1 MEPSFAQPAERS
13 RPPTAAKALLSQCK
27 AMACNK
33 LSGIIAEALGKVEND
48 LFALAS
54 ESTVTT
60 EQQVLL
66 EAMAQ
71 VRAHREEILKTFDR
85 CFAEL
90 YEQRT
95 HAPGTPLTASQE
107 VDVSSLSL
115 VDDSAIEEDLA
126 INELARKTKNRLD
139 PDQALGIQ
147 ARFGHLLARE
157 SLDDEGNPLSPD
169 AVFKALKQA
178 CAKIPGDFAVKR
190 SLLAA
195 VQPYVA
201 TGIDTVYADVN
212 KNLIAHHV
220 LPRIKHHVQRAADR
234 LGTSQSM
241 GLSQML
247 ATSQASQA
255 MHTSQMM
262 NLSQLMNPAGAGM
275 GAPLNP
281 AMSMSIP
288 LDLSALL
295 AGVMSGPPAARQQ
308 AARMFADPGSYHL
321 DNVMNTPAT
330 PALLSTLS
338 NLQANMAVTGA
349 HAIPIDWLASL
360 DQQVRSQ
367 SHPLD
372 QLTIELVTMVFDYIL
387 NDQDVPDTVKAEIA
401 RLQIIAV
408 KAALLDRTFFAR
420 RQHPM
425 RRLMDRIASAAQ
437 DPEVDTNAESDFLV
451 GLRGITNQTID
462 AFDDDLAVFEAAYEQ
477 LESLIGTTT
486 HAQRSIVETTKITL
500 AREEQTQLAETEARA
515 EIHRH
520 LTRQTPG
527 FAREF
532 LYKWWTPVLA
542 QARVN
547 DNQGEAQWKETIE
560 IAQALIWSVSPLKSA
575 DDVQRLAGML
585 PQLMRGLLYGMN
597 AVAMPA
603 DTREMFFNQLMQTH
617 TAAVSH
623 AKALSRSGEIP
634 VLDAEALSE
643 PTAANADEPDD
654 VEAEPVAAD
663 AAHSEF
669 DVGDLLLHTARSLER
684 GAIVEFI
691 EDDDTPIRCKLCWV
705 SPKQTVLLFTSTA
718 GAREYSPD
726 ALATALQQG
735 KARVVEEM
743 EALVDR
749 AFGAIVAEQSA
760 AA

>member
-1 MEPSFAQPAERS
+1 MDPSFAQPAERS

-54 ESTVTT
+54 ESADLT

-107 VDVSSLSL
+107 VDLNSLSL
-115 VDDSAIEEDLA
+115 VDDSTMEEDLA

-169 AVFKALKQA
+169 TVFKALKQA
-178 CAKIPGDFAVKR
+178 CAKIPGDFAVKH

-212 KNLIAHHV
+212 KNLISHHV

-234 LGTSQSM
+234 LGTSQPM

-247 ATSQASQA
+247 ATSQA

-262 NLSQLMNPAGAGM
+262 NLSQLMHPAGAGM
-275 GAPLNP
+275 SASAPLNP
-281 AMSMSIP
+281 AMSMSMP

-437 DPEVDTNAESDFLV
+437 DPEIDTHAESEFLI
-451 GLRGITNQTID
+451 GLRAITNETINT
-462 AFDDDLAVFEAAYEQ
+462 FDDDLAVFEAAYER
-477 LESLIGTTT
+477 LESLIGTSTQ
-486 HAQRSIVETTKITL
+486 AQRRVVETTKITL

-515 EIHRH
+515 EMRRH

-527 FAREF
+527 FVREF

-542 QARVN
+542 QARIN
-547 DNQGEAQWKETIE
+547 DDQGEAQWTETIE

-575 DDVQRLAGML
+575 DVQRLAGML

-597 AVAMPA
+597 AIAMPA
-603 DTREMFFNQLMQTH
+603 DTREVFFNQLMETH

-623 AKALSRSGEIP
+623 AKALSRSGEMP
-634 VLDAEALSE
+634 VLDAEALAV
-643 PTAANADEPDD
+643 PTAADTDESDD
-654 VEAEPVAAD
+654 PETEAVD
-663 AAHSEF
+663 ATHSGF
-669 DVGDLLLHTARSLER
+669 DVGDLLLHTVKSLER

-691 EDDDTPIRCKLCWV
+691 EDGDTPIRCKLSWV
-705 SPKQTVLLFTSTA
+705 SPKQTMLLFTSTA
-718 GAREYSPD
+718 GARKYSPD

-735 KARVVEEM
+735 KARLVEEM

>member
-1 MEPSFAQPAERS
+1 MDTSFAQPAES
-13 RPPTAAKALLSQCK
+13 ARPPAAAKALLSQCK

-48 LFALAS
+48 LFALAG
-54 ESTVTT
+54 EAADAT

-95 HAPGTPLTASQE
+95 HAPGAMQKASQE
-107 VDVSSLSL
+107 LDIDSLAL
-115 VDDSAIEEDLA
+115 VDDSTIEEDLA
-126 INELARKTKNRLD
+126 INELARKTRNRLD
-139 PDQALGIQ
+139 PDQMLGIQ

-169 AVFKALKQA
+169 AIFKALKQA

-201 TGIDTVYADVN
+201 TGIGTVYADVN
-212 KNLIAHHV
+212 QNLIAHHV

-234 LGTSQSM
+234 LDVSQPM

-247 ATSQASQA
+247 ATSQA

-262 NLSQLMNPAGAGM
+262 NLSQLAPASGM
-275 GAPLNP
+275 GVSAPLNP
-281 AMSMSIP
+281 AMSMSMP

-321 DNVMNTPAT
+321 DKIMDTPVT

-338 NLQANMAVTGA
+338 TLQANMAVTGA

-387 NDQDVPDTVKAEIA
+387 NDEDVPDTVKAEIS

-437 DPEVDTNAESDFLV
+437 DPEIDTSAESDFLA
-451 GLRGITNQTID
+451 GLRAITSQAIN
-462 AFDDDLAVFEAAYEQ
+462 AFADDLAVFEAAHEQ
-477 LESLIGTTT
+477 LEALIGTST
-486 HAQRSIVETTKITL
+486 HAQRDIVETTKVTL
-500 AREEQTQLAETEARA
+500 AREEEAQLAESEARA
-515 EIHRH
+515 EIRRH
-520 LTRQTPG
+520 LTRHTPG
-527 FAREF
+527 YVREF
-532 LYKWWTPVLA
+532 LYNWWAPVLA
-542 QARVN
+542 QARS
-547 DNQGEAQWKETIE
+547 DDDQGAAQRSEGVE
-560 IAQALIWSVSPLKSA
+560 IAQTLIWSVGPLKSA
-575 DDVQRLAGML
+575 DVQRLAGLL

-597 AVAMPA
+597 TIAMPA
-603 DTREMFFNQLMQTH
+603 DARKVFFNQLMQTH
-617 TAAVSH
+617 TAAVRH
-623 AKALSRSGEIP
+623 AKTLSRSGDTAVP
-634 VLDAEALSE
+634 DAETPS
-643 PTAANADEPDD
+643 
-654 VEAEPVAAD
+654 VAAAAGTESDD
-663 AAHSEF
+663 AEVDPADATHGGF
-669 DVGDLLLHTARSLER
+669 DVDDLLVHTAKSLER
-684 GAIVEFI
+684 GAIVEFT
-691 EDDDTPIRCKLCWV
+691 EDADEPVRCKLSWV
-705 SPKQTVLLFTSTA
+705 SPKQTILLFTSTA
-718 GAREYSPD
+718 GARKYSPET
-726 ALATALQQG
+726 LAAALQQG
-735 KARVVEEM
+735 QARIVEEM
-743 EALVDR
+743 EALIDR

-760 AA
+760 KA